1 VVERLLHQSQGDG
14 LGGKKKG
21 KKKCGRPSKS
31 EDVDCIFRFIFHSPF
46 VLKNDWF
53 DSLYN
58 KIFSFVLIF
67 LL

>member
-1 VVERLLHQSQGDG
+1 VVERLLLQSQGDG

-21 KKKCGRPSKS
+21 KKKCGSLSKS
-31 EDVDCIFRFIFHSPF
+31 EDVDRHFSLSIPF
-46 VLKNDWF
+46 SFCFKNDWF
-53 DSLYN
+53 DSLFN